1 MEKMTFQ
8 DVFLAFINWFPRNA
22 GWMLIIGGVM
32 AITWMGYETKR
43 KQAFFKRRFKKEDWE
58 EVEVSKFL
66 KVLSFLGLALGV
78 LFIWAA
84 AVAGLNNIAPSTM
97 YDTRFAPIGDGSPF
111 DWLTTISLLV
121 VGIVMFL
128 KPINDLPWAGMIG
141 LLAGVGTAVLL
152 IVFLPADWLVNE
164 NVKWV
169 VLGVGFALA
178 TLVGLSMK
186 FWIGTL
192 QSISRVLS
200 YPPIALVVAIYC
212 FVQGGLILLWG
223 FGLGNLGNI
232 PALP

>member
-1 MEKMTFQ
+1 MTFKE
-8 DVFLAFINWFPRNA
+8 VFTAIINWFPENA
-22 GWMLIIGGVM
+22 GWMLIMGGIM

-43 KQAFFKRRFKKEDWE
+43 KQAFFKKHFKKEDWE

-66 KVLSFLGLALGV
+66 KVLSYVGLLLGV
-78 LFIWAA
+78 ILIWASA
-84 AVAGLNNIAPSTM
+84 ISAVNNLAPSRL
-97 YDTRFAPIGDGSPF
+97 YEARYGFHW
-111 DWLTTISLLV
+111 DWLTTISCLV

-141 LLAGVGTAVLL
+141 LIAGVAIAVLL
-152 IVFLPADWLVNE
+152 VVFVPKEWFVNE
-164 NVKWV
+164 NIKWV
-169 VLGVGFALA
+169 IFGVGFVIA
-178 TLVGLSMK
+178 TLVALAMK

-200 YPPIALVVAIYC
+200 YPPIALVVALYC

-232 PALP
+232 LPLP

>member
-1 MEKMTFQ
+1 MALTFQ
-8 DVFLAFINWFPRNA
+8 EVFLAIINWFPKNA
-22 GWMLIIGGVM
+22 GWMLIIGGAM

-43 KQAFFKRRFKKEDWE
+43 KQAFFKKRFKKEDWE
-58 EVEVSKFL
+58 EIEVSKFL

-78 LFIWAA
+78 ILIWAS
-84 AVAGLNNIAPSTM
+84 AVGAINNIAPSNM
-97 YDTRFAPIGDGSPF
+97 YLNRFGPHW
-111 DWLTTISLLV
+111 DWLTTISCLV

-141 LLAGVGTAVLL
+141 LIAGVATAVLL
-152 IVFLPADWLVNE
+152 VIFLPKSWIENE
-164 NVKWV
+164 TAKWV
-169 VLGVGFALA
+169 ILGIGFALS
-178 TLVGLSMK
+178 TLVGISMK

-200 YPPIALVVAIYC
+200 YPPIALVVAVYC

-232 PALP
+232 SPLP

>member
-1 MEKMTFQ
+1 MTFR
-8 DVFLAFINWFPRNA
+8 DVFTAIINWFPRNA
-22 GWMLIIGGVM
+22 GWMLIIGGIM

-43 KQAFFKRRFKKEDWE
+43 KQAFFKRNFKKEDWE

-66 KVLSFLGLALGV
+66 KVLSYLGLVLGV
-78 LFIWAA
+78 VLIWAA
-84 AVAGLNNIAPSTM
+84 AVGVINNIAPSRL
-97 YDTRFAPIGDGSPF
+97 YDTRFGGLPLDGMPL
-111 DWLTTISLLV
+111 DWLTIISCFI

-141 LLAGVGTAVLL
+141 LLSGAAIAVLL
-152 IVFLPADWLVNE
+152 VVFVPKEWLEYQNAKWIIFGIGFIVCTLV
-164 NVKWV
+164 
-169 VLGVGFALA
+169 ALA
-178 TLVGLSMK
+178 MK

-200 YPPIALVVAIYC
+200 YPPIALVVALYC

>member
-1 MEKMTFQ
+1 MTFQ
-8 DVFLAFINWFPRNA
+8 EVFTAIINWFPRNA
-22 GWMLIIGGVM
+22 GWMLLMGGVM

-43 KQAFFKRRFKKEDWE
+43 KQAFFKRKFKKEDWE
-58 EVEVSKFL
+58 EVEVSNFL
-66 KVLSFLGLALGV
+66 KVLSYLGLVLGV
-78 LFIWAA
+78 ILIWAA
-84 AVAGLNNIAPSTM
+84 AVSAANNIPPSNI
-97 YDTRFAPIGDGSPF
+97 YETRFGTQW
-111 DWLTTISLLV
+111 DWLTTISCLI

-141 LLAGVGTAVLL
+141 LIAGVAIAVMLV
-152 IVFLPADWLVNE
+152 IFVPKAWLANE
-164 NVKWV
+164 NSKWIILGIGF
-169 VLGVGFALA
+169 VLASIVALA
-178 TLVGLSMK
+178 MK

-200 YPPIALVVAIYC
+200 YPPIALVVAVFC

>member
-1 MEKMTFQ
+1 MGKMATFQ
-8 DVFLAFINWFPRNA
+8 EVFTAFINWFPKNA
-22 GWMLIIGGVM
+22 GWMLIIAGAM

-43 KQAFFKRRFKKEDWE
+43 KQAFFKKRFKKEDWE
-58 EVEVSKFL
+58 EVEVSNFL
-66 KVLSFLGLALGV
+66 KVLSYLGLVLGI

-84 AVAGLNNIAPSTM
+84 VVGWLNNIAPSNI
-97 YDTRFAPIGDGSPF
+97 YDARFEPSVEGPF

-141 LLAGVGTAVLL
+141 LLAGVGVAVLL
-152 IVFLPADWLVNE
+152 AIIVPKDWFTNE

-169 VLGVGFALA
+169 VIGVGFVIA
-178 TLVGLSMK
+178 TLVALAMK

-200 YPPIALVVAIYC
+200 YPPIALVVAVYC

-232 PALP
+232 PPLP

>member
-1 MEKMTFQ
+1 MATFQ
-8 DVFLAFINWFPRNA
+8 EVFFAIINWFPRNA

-43 KQAFFKRRFKKEDWE
+43 KQAFFKKRFKKEDWE

-66 KVLSFLGLALGV
+66 KVLSFAGLALGI

-84 AVAGLNNIAPSTM
+84 AVGAINNIPPSTQ
-97 YDTRFAPIGDGSPF
+97 YATKFGDKW

-128 KPINDLPWAGMIG
+128 KPINDLPWSGMIG
-141 LLAGVGTAVLL
+141 LLAGVATAVLL
-152 IVFLPADWLVNE
+152 VVFIPKTWLANP
-164 NVKWV
+164 NAKWV
-169 VLGVGFALA
+169 ILGIGFVIS
-178 TLVGLSMK
+178 TLVGVSMK
-186 FWIGTL
+186 FWVGTL

-200 YPPIALVVAIYC
+200 YPPIALVVALYC

-223 FGLGNLGNI
+223 FGLGNLGAI
-232 PALP
+232 